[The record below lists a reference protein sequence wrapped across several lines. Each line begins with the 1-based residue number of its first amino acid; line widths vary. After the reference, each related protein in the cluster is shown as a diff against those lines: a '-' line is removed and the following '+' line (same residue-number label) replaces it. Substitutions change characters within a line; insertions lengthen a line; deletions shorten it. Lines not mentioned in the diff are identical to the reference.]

1 MQTYELSIFEYPEVM
16 QNEFVNKRQR
26 EIEMKKGNKLSMFL
40 LY

>member
-16 QNEFVNKRQR
+16 QNFVNKSQR